1 MRLFIRAWIFASLM
15 MVASLAQ
22 GPASGRAWRYE
33 ALTDTSI
40 LDDCPICGRPSI
52 FIPLRGSFSLVG
64 TATAN
69 HYRIENILLVSDLSE
84 APEYRIT
91 GSGTVAVG
99 GGAPVSTFELLI
111 QRKNFPDETVR
122 FINDPLQDNPRIFPM
137 LSMEADEET
146 QSLNRVYRIR
156 IAAAPIRAMW
166 FSTASG
172 MTPANPG
179 VGRIS
184 GGDVLSIEGTVFKR
198 YSDIVQRLSIPP
210 EEFGLDALDL
220 GPRGEILFS
229 LGRDT
234 ESVVNGPIGHGS
246 LASSE
251 GRVILHN
258 HQLLSAFNV
267 TDQTDAG
274 LDALHVMP
282 NEEYYFS
289 INTAV
294 TRASGG
300 TLRSGDLLSTQGRI
314 VRTEQS
320 LLARWQNPL
329 VESLGVDAFFVWPNG
344 EVWFSLQNGLNSQ
357 LGVVQRGDI
366 ISDQGYFVFRNLEI
380 VAPFAPLEDL
390 ADFGLDALTIVSDIN
405 PAAGGPRVDIELSD
419 EGVNLNWSAATGRV
433 FQLQKAATPEGPW
446 LNLTELTLARD
457 YFDEGSAQAA
467 FYRLLQW

>member
-1 MRLFIRAWIFASLM
+1 MKVFIRAWILASLM
-15 MVASLAQ
+15 MVAAVAQ
-22 GPASGRAWRYE
+22 GPAPDRAWRYE
-33 ALTDTSI
+33 ALADTTI
-40 LDDCPICGRPSI
+40 LDDCPICGRPAI
-52 FIPLRGSFSLVG
+52 FVPLRGSFSLVG

-69 HYRIENILLVSDLSE
+69 QFRIENIQFVSDFSE

-91 GSGTVAVG
+91 GSGTVTIG
-99 GGAPVSTFELLI
+99 GGAPASTFQLLI
-111 QRKNFPDETVR
+111 QRKNFPDETLR
-122 FINDPLQDNPRIFPM
+122 FNNDPLQDNSRIFPM
-137 LSMEADEET
+137 LSMEADEDT
-146 QSLNRVYRIR
+146 QSLTRVYRIR

-166 FSTASG
+166 FSTANG

-179 VGRIS
+179 IGRIS
-184 GGDVLSIEGTVFKR
+184 GGDVLSIDGSVFKR
-198 YSDIVQRLSIPP
+198 YTDIVQRLSIPP

-229 LGRDT
+229 LERDT
-234 ESVVNGPIGHGS
+234 DSVVNGPIGHGS

-289 INTAV
+289 INTPV

-320 LLARWQNPL
+320 LMARWQNPL
-329 VESLGVDAFFVWPNG
+329 VESVGVDAFFVWPNG

-380 VAPFAPLEDL
+380 LAPFAPLEDL
-390 ADFGLDALTIVSDIN
+390 ADFGLDALTIISDVN
-405 PAAGGPRVDIELSD
+405 PAPGPPRLDIELTD
-419 EGVNLNWSAATGRV
+419 EGVNLNWSSASGRV
-433 FQLQKAATPEGPW
+433 FQLQKATTPEGPW
-446 LNLTELTLARD
+446 SSLTEITIARG
-457 YFDEGSAQAA
+457 YFDEGIAGAA
-467 FYRLLQW
+467 YYRLLQW